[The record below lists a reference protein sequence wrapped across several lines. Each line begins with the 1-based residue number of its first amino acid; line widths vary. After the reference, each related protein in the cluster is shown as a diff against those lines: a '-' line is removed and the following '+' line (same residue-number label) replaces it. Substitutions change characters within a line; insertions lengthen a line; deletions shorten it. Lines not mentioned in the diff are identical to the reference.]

1 MQQPTESY
9 VAAGMPWRSRNC
21 TYFDNSDRNRLGRI
35 NLFRLGYRTSDPE
48 KSQTENYQASS
59 HE

>member
-1 MQQPTESY
+1 MQQSTESY
-9 VAAGMPWRSRNC
+9 VAAGMPRRSRNS
-21 TYFDNSDRNRLGRI
+21 TYLKDFDRNRLGGI
-35 NLFRLGYRTSDPE
+35 NLFRPCYRTSDAE

>member
-1 MQQPTESY
+1 MQQATESH
-9 VAAGMPWRSRNC
+9 VAAGMLRRSRNN
-21 TYFDNSDRNRLGRI
+21 TYLDDFDGDRPGRI